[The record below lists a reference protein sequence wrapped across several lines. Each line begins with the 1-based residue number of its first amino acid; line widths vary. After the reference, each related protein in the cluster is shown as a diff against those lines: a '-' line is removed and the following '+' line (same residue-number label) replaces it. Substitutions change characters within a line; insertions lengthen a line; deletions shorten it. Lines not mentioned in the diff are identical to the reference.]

1 MTFKLLVVDD
11 HPETRSIIVRVLQ
24 QEGYQV
30 VSAANGA
37 EGLKLADEEKPDLIM
52 LDFMMP
58 IMDGRETCERLRQR
72 QEMAKVPIIMFTAVD
87 DPQQKLSVFDAGA
100 DDYLNKPTEPAELVD
115 RVKTMLET
123 VYGTLPETNP
133 HDKTIIHSRT
143 DAPAYLDS
151 TPFHPVGPQLVAVVG
166 ARGGAGATTV
176 AINLAAT
183 LSGLGYVT
191 TLVDL
196 DMDQGHVGAYLNQKN
211 SNGVNALAA
220 LPDNEIAEQLPE
232 FLLPHS
238 PSLRLLLAQMN
249 LNGRL
254 PHLSGPQTAVL
265 MTTLNQTNQFVVAD
279 LGIHTNEIGR
289 AVLPL
294 ADHVLVC
301 LRPERIALSTARQ
314 LLTHLKEAL
323 PAATTLNALM
333 LDFNDKKVQL
343 PQTAVE
349 GFLNHP
355 LLATISIPSAELTRA
370 VNQAKPVVQ
379 LNAQAET
386 NKQFR
391 QLARQLIKVPV

>member
-24 QEGYQV
+24 QEGYHV

-37 EGLKLADEEKPDLIM
+37 EGLKLADQEKPDLIM

-58 IMDGRETCERLRQR
+58 VMDGRETCERLRR
-72 QEMAKVPIIMFTAVD
+72 RPEMAKVPIIMFTAVD

-115 RVKTMLET
+115 RVRTMLET
-123 VYGTLPETNP
+123 AYGALPQTNP
-133 HDKTIIHSRT
+133 HDKTIIHPRL
-143 DAPAYLDS
+143 DAPVYLDS
-151 TPFHPVGPQLVAVVG
+151 APFQPVSPQMIAVMG
-166 ARGGAGATTV
+166 ARGGSGATMV

-183 LSGLGYVT
+183 LASLSYTT

-211 SNGVNALAA
+211 NHGVNALAA

-238 PSLRLLLAQMN
+238 QNLRLLLAQMN
-249 LNGRL
+249 LTSRF

-265 MTTLNQTNQFVVAD
+265 MNTLRQTNQFVVVD
-279 LGIHTNEIGR
+279 LGIRSKEISR
-289 AVLPL
+289 AVLGQ
-294 ADHVLVC
+294 ADHILVC
-301 LRPERIALSTARQ
+301 LRPERIALAAARQ
-314 LLTHLKEAL
+314 LLAQLKESL
-323 PAATTLNALM
+323 PEPATLSALM
-333 LDFNDKKVQL
+333 LDFNDGKVQL
-343 PQTAVE
+343 PRTAVE

-355 LLATISIPSAELTRA
+355 LLATLTIPSAELTRA
-370 VNQAKPVVQ
+370 VNQARPIIQ
-379 LNAQAET
+379 LGGQTQTGNH
-386 NKQFR
+386 FR
-391 QLARQLIKVPV
+391 QLIRQLIKIPA

>member
-37 EGLKLADEEKPDLIM
+37 EGLKLADVEKPDLIM

-72 QEMAKVPIIMFTAVD
+72 PEMAKVPIIMFTAVD

-100 DDYLNKPTEPAELVD
+100 DDYLNKPTEPAELVE

-133 HDKTIIHSRT
+133 RDKTTLHSRT
-143 DAPAYLDS
+143 DAPVFLDS
-151 TPFHPVGPQLVAVVG
+151 APFQPMGSQLVAVTG

-196 DMDQGHVGAYLNQKN
+196 DLDQGHVGAYLNHKSQ
-211 SNGVNALAA
+211 GVNALAA

-232 FLLPHS
+232 FSLPHS
-238 PSLRLLLAQMN
+238 PNLRLLLAQMN
-249 LNGRL
+249 LNGRF

-265 MTTLNQTNQFVVAD
+265 MTTLSQTNQFVVAD

-289 AVLPL
+289 AVLAQ

-314 LLTHLKEAL
+314 LLAHLKETL

-386 NKQFR
+386 NKQFH
-391 QLARQLIKVPV
+391 QLARQLIKVPL

>member
-349 GFLNHP
+349 GFLSHP

>member
-37 EGLKLADEEKPDLIM
+37 EGLKLADVEKPDLIM

-72 QEMAKVPIIMFTAVD
+72 PEMAKVPIIMFTAVD

-100 DDYLNKPTEPAELVD
+100 DDYLNKPTEPAELVE

-133 HDKTIIHSRT
+133 RDKTTLHSRT
-143 DAPAYLDS
+143 DAPVFLDS
-151 TPFHPVGPQLVAVVG
+151 APFQPMGSQLVAVTG

-196 DMDQGHVGAYLNQKN
+196 DLDQGHVGAYLNHKSQ
-211 SNGVNALAA
+211 GVNALAA

-232 FLLPHS
+232 FSLPHS
-238 PSLRLLLAQMN
+238 PNLRLLLAQMN
-249 LNGRL
+249 LNGRF

-265 MTTLNQTNQFVVAD
+265 MTTLSQTNQFVVAD

-289 AVLPL
+289 AVLAQ

-314 LLTHLKEAL
+314 MLAHLKETL

-391 QLARQLIKVPV
+391 QLARQLIKVPL

>member
-379 LNAQAET
+379 LNAQAEI

>member
-37 EGLKLADEEKPDLIM
+37 EGLKLADQEKPDLIM

-72 QEMAKVPIIMFTAVD
+72 PEMAKVPIIMFTAVD

-133 HDKTIIHSRT
+133 HDKTTIHSRS
-143 DAPAYLDS
+143 DAPVYLDS
-151 TPFHPVGPQLVAVVG
+151 ASLQPVGPQLIAVIG

-183 LSGLGYVT
+183 LAILGYAT

-196 DMDQGHVGAYLNQKN
+196 DMDQGHVGAYLNHKN
-211 SNGVNALAA
+211 SQGVNALAA

-249 LNGRL
+249 LNGRF
-254 PHLSGPQTAVL
+254 PHLSGSQTAVL
-265 MTTLNQTNQFVVAD
+265 MTTLSQTNQFVVAD
-279 LGIHTNEIGR
+279 LGIHTNEVGR
-289 AVLPL
+289 AVLAQ

-314 LLTHLKEAL
+314 LLGYLRETV
-323 PAATTLNALM
+323 PTATTLNALM
-333 LDFNDKKVQL
+333 LDFNDNKVQL

-349 GFLNHP
+349 SFLSHP
-355 LLATISIPSAELTRA
+355 LLTTISIPSVELTRA
-370 VNQAKPVVQ
+370 VNQAKPIVQ
-379 LNAQAET
+379 LNAEAET
-386 NKQFR
+386 NKHFR
-391 QLARQLIKVPV
+391 QLARQLIKIPV

>member
-72 QEMAKVPIIMFTAVD
+72 PEMAKVPIIMFTAVD

-133 HDKTIIHSRT
+133 HDKTTIHSRT
-143 DAPAYLDS
+143 DAPVYLDS
-151 TPFHPVGPQLVAVVG
+151 APFHPVGPQLVAVVG

-211 SNGVNALAA
+211 STGVNALAA